1 MSLKK
6 AFQLAAIAALLAGSG
21 GSPALAQQAQQQSP
35 EQTGQQIGQQSNQPA
50 SDQPDP
56 AGQTIQVFIT
66 QEKKAYGPAARRN
79 QRCGLENGKGEI
91 VVCAADH
98 GEDVRVPSTTDSDP
112 GSREAQNTGM
122 PHAPNVSGLPGCA
135 RGCIGLGKGPPPVYI
150 IDLKDIPDAPK
161 GSDAEKVANGEIS
174 DR

>member
-1 MSLKK
+1 MSLTK
-6 AFQLAAIAALLAGSG
+6 AFQFAAIAALFAIPI
-21 GSPALAQQAQQQSP
+21 GSPAAAQQARQAQPQ
-35 EQTGQQIGQQSNQPA
+35 GAQPA
-50 SDQPDP
+50 SGKSDP
-56 AGQTIQVFIT
+56 VDQTIQVFIT
-66 QEKKAYGPAARRN
+66 QQKKVYGPAARRN
-79 QRCGLENGKGEI
+79 QNCGLENSKGEI

-112 GSREAQNTGM
+112 TSREAQNTGM
-122 PHAPNVSGLPGCA
+122 PRAPNVSGLPGCA
-135 RGCIGLGKGPPPVYI
+135 RGCIGIGKGPPPVYM

>member
-1 MSLKK
+1 MRLLR
-6 AFQLAAIAALLAGSG
+6 ACGLAVLAALLAITPGAITGSE
-21 GSPALAQQAQQQSP
+21 AAFAQ
-35 EQTGQQIGQQSNQPA
+35 
-50 SDQPDP
+50 
-56 AGQTIQVFIT
+56 AGQADTAAKDDAANPQIQVFIT
-66 QEKKAYGPAARRN
+66 QEKKLYGPAARRN
-79 QRCGLENGKGEI
+79 RQCGFENSKGEI

-112 GSREAQNTGM
+112 TSREAMRTGV
-122 PHAPNVSGLPGCA
+122 PRAPNVSGLPGCA
-135 RGCIGLGKGPPPVYI
+135 RGCIGIGKGPPPVYI

>member
-1 MSLKK
+1 MSLTK
-6 AFQLAAIAALLAGSG
+6 AYKRAAIAVLLACSAGH
-21 GSPALAQQAQQQSP
+21 AAFAQQA
-35 EQTGQQIGQQSNQPA
+35 GQGDSGKAEDANPQ
-50 SDQPDP
+50 
-56 AGQTIQVFIT
+56 IQVFIT
-66 QEKKAYGPAARRN
+66 QEKKLYGPAARRN
-79 QRCGLENGKGEI
+79 QRCGFENAKGEI

-112 GSREAQNTGM
+112 NSREAQNTGV
-122 PHAPNVSGLPGCA
+122 PRAPNVSGLPGCA
-135 RGCIGLGKGPPPVYI
+135 RGCLGIGKGPPPVYI